1 MFELKEPFNPN
12 FLVFLRI
19 ILIIPPLPW
28 ASYLAEGDVITST
41 FSIASDGSCWR
52 NFESIPTRLEGLPLI
67 KILAASL
74 PLNKIL
80 PSISTETD
88 GILSKTSPAFP
99 PLTVKSLPTVY
110 IFLSSLIS
118 TVVSSAII
126 STASKD
132 SISIINEITPRSLS
146 SFTFRLSM
154 V

>member
-1 MFELKEPFNPN
+1 M
-12 FLVFLRI
+12 
-19 ILIIPPLPW
+19 
-28 ASYLAEGDVITST
+28 
-41 FSIASDGSCWR
+41 
-52 NFESIPTRLEGLPLI
+52 PLI

-80 PSISTETD
+80 PSKSTETD

-132 SISIINEITPRSLS
+132 SISIINEITPRSLFS
-146 SFTFRLSM
+146 LTFRFLT